1 MAQGESNLPSPRD
14 RHVAGKVFEVLRGVV
29 VVHNR
34 SIFIFGGY
42 DGFNR
47 VNDFYEYSIDNASW
61 QEVAGGGAPPTPRH
75 SHSAV
80 VYEDSMYVFGGYDGH
95 YRNDFY
101 RYNFG
106 TNTWSQTQLK
116 PNGNGVWPKS
126 RYRTSTTVYKDM
138 MFLFGGHDGARQLN
152 DFYCFNFSKDL

>member
-1 MAQGESNLPSPRD
+1 MDLTELMIFMNIMLIITHGKRCCVQVNNSLSVYLG
-14 RHVAGKVFEVLRGVV
+14 AGT
-29 VVHNR
+29 
-34 SIFIFGGY
+34 
-42 DGFNR
+42 
-47 VNDFYEYSIDNASW
+47 
-61 QEVAGGGAPPTPRH
+61 PPTPRH

-101 RYNFG
+101 RFNFV
-106 TNTWSQTQLK
+106 TNSWSQINLK

-152 DFYCFNFSKDL
+152 DFYCFNFSKHQHYLKVIISY

>member
-1 MAQGESNLPSPRD
+1 MASIESMTSLNSMLMITLGQKFCTRVRISY
-14 RHVAGKVFEVLRGVV
+14 
-29 VVHNR
+29 
-34 SIFIFGGY
+34 FIFK
-42 DGFNR
+42 
-47 VNDFYEYSIDNASW
+47 
-61 QEVAGGGAPPTPRH
+61 GAPPSPRH

-80 VYEDSMYVFGGYDGH
+80 IYENSMYVFGGYDGH

-101 RYNFG
+101 RFHFP
-106 TNTWSQTQLK
+106 TNVWSQINLK

-152 DFYCFNFSKDL
+152 DFYCFNFSTISP

>member
-1 MAQGESNLPSPRD
+1 MNNSN
-14 RHVAGKVFEVLRGVV
+14 GWI

-34 SIFIFGGY
+34 SIYIFGGY

-47 VNDFYEYSIDNASW
+47 VNDFFEYSIDNGSW
-61 QEVAGGGAPPTPRH
+61 QEVLCSGAGTPPTPRH

-101 RYNFG
+101 RFNFG
-106 TNTWSQTQLK
+106 TNAWTQINLK

-152 DFYCFNFSKDL
+152 DFYCFNFSNVAIINLIPFSY